1 MKSPI
6 IRDTT
11 LTCMKTEEV
20 ESITNVKDKRNFPE
34 ENIKSNHESEARTQ
48 RTQWSQEIKNN

>member
-1 MKSPI
+1 MKSPT

-11 LTCMKTEEV
+11 LTCMKIEV

-34 ENIKSNHESEARTQ
+34 ENIKSNHRSESEART
-48 RTQWSQEIKNN
+48 